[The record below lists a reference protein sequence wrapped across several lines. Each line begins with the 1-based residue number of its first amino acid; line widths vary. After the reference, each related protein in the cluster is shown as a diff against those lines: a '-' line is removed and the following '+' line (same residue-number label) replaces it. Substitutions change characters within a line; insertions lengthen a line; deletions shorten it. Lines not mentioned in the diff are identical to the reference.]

1 MNVKKLQFIHP
12 LTATC
17 SDSYSENS
25 KAHKKVILPIITSP
39 KCQCAAE

>member
-1 MNVKKLQFIHP
+1 MNNKLKFIYI

-17 SDSYSENS
+17 SHSYVENS
-25 KAHKKVILPIITSP
+25 KHHKKVILPIITSP